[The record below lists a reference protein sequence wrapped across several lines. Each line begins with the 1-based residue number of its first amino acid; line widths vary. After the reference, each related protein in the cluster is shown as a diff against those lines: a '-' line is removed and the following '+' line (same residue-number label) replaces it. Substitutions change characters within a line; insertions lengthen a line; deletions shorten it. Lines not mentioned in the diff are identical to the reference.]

1 MTERKELSGDFDS
14 AELYERYG
22 WTVASESCEEKEETI
37 SGETSYTGTISSSGD
52 VELTK
57 HVTPDHTYVSRT
69 YHFILQ
75 RFYKND
81 NQKRWQHVYEGI
93 HSFFFFHP
101 WVLFILAGI
110 VLITF
115 SIINGQVD
123 SKWLF
128 INPETNRGTIQELM
142 FVGLM
147 ISVGIA
153 AYGGYAWLLLG
164 FFNLPTLLLTILT
177 YPLRFFAL
185 KGLFDKGE
193 RKQRKK
199 KSAKEILHALSIPL
213 MILFVLGWNVFITL
227 VLQQFI
233 YDFIILSI
241 ITIAGIIFFIVIFW
255 TLFKKTK

>member
-1 MTERKELSGDFDS
+1 MTEQKNISGDFDA

-22 WTVASESCEEKEETI
+22 WIVASQRCEEKTETVY
-37 SGETSYTGTISSSGD
+37 GETSYTGTISSSGD
-52 VELTK
+52 VELKK
-57 HVTPDHTYVSRT
+57 HVTPDHTYVRRT
-69 YHFILQ
+69 YYFVLQ
-75 RFYKND
+75 RFYQND
-81 NQKRWQHVYEGI
+81 KQKRWQHIYEGI

-147 ISVGIA
+147 IFAGIA

-164 FFNLPTLLLTILT
+164 IFKSPTLLLTILT
-177 YPLRFFAL
+177 YPLRFIAL
-185 KGLFDKGE
+185 RGIIDKDE
-193 RKQRKK
+193 RKQRNKELTKK
-199 KSAKEILHALSIPL
+199 TLHVLYILL
-213 MILFVLGWNVFITL
+213 MILFAVGWYVFTNL

-233 YDFIILSI
+233 QDFIVLIL
-241 ITIAGIIFFIVIFW
+241 ITIAGILFFIVIFW
-255 TLFKKTK
+255 ILFKKTK